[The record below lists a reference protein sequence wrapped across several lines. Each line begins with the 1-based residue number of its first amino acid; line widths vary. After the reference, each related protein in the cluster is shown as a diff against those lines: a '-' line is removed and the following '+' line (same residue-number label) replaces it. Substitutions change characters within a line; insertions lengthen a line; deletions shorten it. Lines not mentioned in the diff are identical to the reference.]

1 MSANPYKCYDKII
14 EQLKKVL
21 RETEDFLRKHYENT
35 KDDGIKTVYETLA
48 NLDVIDPPIA
58 IGLIDVFAV
67 LHAQSIQKNDAELLS
82 RTSEALAF
90 VELYLVVT
98 LALADDE
105 LKETLKCIM
114 SMDNKIAHKAPF
126 MQIPIKR

>member
-1 MSANPYKCYDKII
+1 MSANPYECYEAII

-58 IGLIDVFAV
+58 IGLIDILAV
-67 LHAQSIQKNDAELLS
+67 LHAQSIQKGDAELLS

-105 LKETLKCIM
+105 LKETLRCIM

-126 MQIPIKR
+126 MQISIR

>member
-1 MSANPYKCYDKII
+1 MSTNPYECYETII

-58 IGLIDVFAV
+58 IGLIDVF
-67 LHAQSIQKNDAELLS
+67 S
-82 RTSEALAF
+82 
-90 VELYLVVT
+90 
-98 LALADDE
+98 
-105 LKETLKCIM
+105 
-114 SMDNKIAHKAPF
+114 
-126 MQIPIKR
+126 

>member
-1 MSANPYKCYDKII
+1 MSTSPYECYEII
-14 EQLKKVL
+14 IQQLKKVL
-21 RETEDFLRKHYENT
+21 RETEDFLKKHYENT

-48 NLDVIDPPIA
+48 HLDIIDPSIA
-58 IGLIDVFAV
+58 VGLIDMLSV
-67 LHAQSIQKNDAELLS
+67 LHAQSIQKHDAELLS
-82 RTSEALAF
+82 RVSEALAF

-114 SMDNKIAHKAPF
+114 SMDNKIARKAPF
-126 MQIPIKR
+126 MQIPIR

>member
-1 MSANPYKCYDKII
+1 MSTNPYECYDII
-14 EQLKKVL
+14 IQQLKKVL
-21 RETEDFLRKHYENT
+21 RETEDYLKRHYEKT
-35 KDDGIKTVYETLA
+35 KDDSIKTVYETLA
-48 NLDVIDPPIA
+48 QLDVIDPPIA
-58 IGLIDVFAV
+58 IGLIDILAV
-67 LHAQSIQKNDAELLS
+67 LHAQSVRKGDAELLS
-82 RTSEALAF
+82 RVSEALAF

-126 MQIPIKR
+126 MQISIKR